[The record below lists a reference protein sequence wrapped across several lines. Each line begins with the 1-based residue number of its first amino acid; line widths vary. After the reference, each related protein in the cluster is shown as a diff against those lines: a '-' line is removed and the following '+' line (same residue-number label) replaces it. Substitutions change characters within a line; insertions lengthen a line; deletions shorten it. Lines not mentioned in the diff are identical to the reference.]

1 MGRLMAVFVLKYIKF
16 SPSLFLVFS
25 EHLQNSFHVMNSLK
39 ATLEEEQPK
48 MLGFPVQSGEY
59 TGLSIF
65 EMDHTHSTQ

>member
-1 MGRLMAVFVLKYIKF
+1 MAVFVLKYIKF

-25 EHLQNSFHVMNSLK
+25 EHLQNSFHVMNLLK
-39 ATLEEEQPK
+39 ASLEEEERPK

-59 TGLSIF
+59 TGFSIF